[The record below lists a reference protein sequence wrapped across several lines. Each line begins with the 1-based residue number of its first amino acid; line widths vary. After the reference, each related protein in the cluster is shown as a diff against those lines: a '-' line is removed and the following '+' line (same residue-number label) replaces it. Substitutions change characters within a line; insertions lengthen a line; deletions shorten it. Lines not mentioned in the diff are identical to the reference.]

1 MSPAGKFCVKNVDR
15 CPWGGEGTESIALA
29 STYSTLSLL
38 DNFVTRFALKR
49 ANRVELETRIF
60 PIVTREQDARASNG
74 GGGGGGKKGV
84 KAIYE
89 ARENIPC

>member
-74 GGGGGGKKGV
+74 GGGEGGRRG
-84 KAIYE
+84 
-89 ARENIPC
+89 